1 MTSDLRFCLA
11 CFIFKKNL
19 MDMKELSESISST
32 YKDYAANKPDKLKTG
47 WENLEFE
54 KPAWLHKFLLF
65 FDNLAKLVL
74 R

>member
-1 MTSDLRFCLA
+1 
-11 CFIFKKNL
+11 